1 MFEGGTTRVEVPFIT
16 KSGDQIPHEF
26 TATRVEDPDGNPML
40 AGIGRDITERQAR
53 EQELTRT
60 KELLG
65 QARESQASAVGR

>member
-1 MFEGGTTRVEVPFIT
+1 
-16 KSGDQIPHEF
+16 
-26 TATRVEDPDGNPML
+26 ML

-65 QARESQASAVGR
+65 QAQRAHPSAVARKT